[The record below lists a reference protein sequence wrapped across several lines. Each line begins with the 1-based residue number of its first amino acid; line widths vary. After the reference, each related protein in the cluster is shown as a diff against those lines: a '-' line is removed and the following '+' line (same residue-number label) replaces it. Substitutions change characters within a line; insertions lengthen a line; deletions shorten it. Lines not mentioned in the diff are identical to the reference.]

1 MRFGPPKPTFQNT
14 YSLDFDG
21 VDDYVDCGLST
32 FTSGDD
38 ITVSLW
44 VKKSGSG
51 VPICWSNGA
60 NNFVIWFNVN
70 TLVISCGQTATSSIR
85 LDYVFNN
92 TTWYNIV
99 IVGTINSNFPTAYIN
114 GSVASTKTLGS
125 WISANQTSSRLGG
138 LVSHTNFDFTGNI
151 DEVCILDRIATPT
164 EIATLSTA
172 PTVDLTS
179 LNPIAWYRM
188 GDKATY
194 DGTNWTLIDQGSGG
208 NNATSVNMDLI
219 DRVEDTP

>member
-1 MRFGPPKPTFQNT
+1 MIITHNGTILTNDGVVLNNITTSPSFQNT

-70 TLVISCGQTATSSIR
+70 TLVISCGQTAASSIR

-99 IVGTINSNFPTAYIN
+99 IVGAINSGFPTAYIN
-114 GSVASTKTLGS
+114 GSVASTKALGS
-125 WISANQTSSRLGG
+125 WISANQASSRLGG

-164 EIATLSTA
+164 EIVTLSTA
-172 PTVDLTS
+172 PTVDLTN
-179 LNPIAWYRM
+179 LNPLAWYRM
-188 GDKATY
+188 GD
-194 DGTNWTLIDQGSGG
+194 N
-208 NNATSVNMDLI
+208 
-219 DRVEDTP
+219 